1 MQAGF
6 FLYPHQFVWESEVG
20 GGKGLG
26 HLLEGAGIYPFGL
39 GGGPL
44 FGGGRLFK
52 RGWLLKEIQYL
63 FR

>member
-1 MQAGF
+1 M
-6 FLYPHQFVWESEVG
+6 G

-52 RGWLLKEIQYL
+52 RGWLLKEIQDL